1 MKLKLNPTQQ
11 ITCLLLIFAIGA
23 IFKNNFSSQ
32 IFIHLAAT
40 LGFGLILFYALQ
52 KITKQNKNISNTIIS
67 CLIIFLVLH
76 YGMKPADAFAA
87 MLVTFVVLISKFFL
101 EWKGSPI
108 FNPVVLG
115 LFVLEILTLL
125 IPSFQASFV
134 SWWGASYSLWPGPIT
149 FTLILMA
156 VWIIFSFRSWRKWPV
171 AITYLASFCVLLLI
185 FYKGVEAFSMADM
198 LKANFFNSTI
208 YFFTFIMLSE
218 PRTSPMLKKH
228 QIIYGLLAGIISTVG
243 SLTNFPTSTML
254 AILIPNLYFF
264 LTKWFMIKKMQAR
277 QTNNQQ

>member
-11 ITCLLLIFAIGA
+11 ITFVLTLLALGA
-23 IFKNNFSSQ
+23 IVSNFSTQ
-32 IFIHLAAT
+32 IFIYMAAT

-52 KITKQNKNISNTIIS
+52 KITKQNKNIYNTIIS

-76 YGMKPADAFAA
+76 YGMKPSDALAA

-115 LFVLEILTLL
+115 LFVLEILTFL
-125 IPSFQASFV
+125 IPSFQASFI

-156 VWIIFSFRSWRKWPV
+156 IWIVFCFKSWRKWAV
-171 AITYLASFCVLLLI
+171 AISYLLGTLVLTMI
-185 FYKGVEAFSMADM
+185 FYKSVEAYPLTLA
-198 LKANFFNSTI
+198 LKGMFLDSTI

-218 PRTSPMLKKH
+218 PRTSPILKKH
-228 QIIYGLLAGIISTVG
+228 QIVYGLLAAIISTIG
-243 SLTNFPTSTML
+243 ALTNFPTSILL

-264 LTKWFMIKKMQAR
+264 LTKWFMIRKMQAK
-277 QTNNQQ
+277 QNNTLQ